1 MKRST
6 VFAGLS
12 FCFLLIVCI
21 ILLAINKPD
30 IGTNNDTQQELSH
43 VSNNADAS
51 DRYYENGVDENYNY
65 IINLKQLTQYNL
77 PLVGTE
83 QIGDEV
89 DYLLKENG
97 IYGKELSILSSSK
110 SKGIVNLIIGVDTG
124 QTVYVQYD
132 YTKNELVTYM
142 KD

>member
-6 VFAGLS
+6 TFVGIS
-12 FCFLLIVCI
+12 FGFLLIMCI
-21 ILLAINKPD
+21 ILLATNKSD
-30 IGTNNDTQQELSH
+30 IETNNDTEQELSH
-43 VSNNADAS
+43 VNDNTNIS

-65 IINLKQLTQYNL
+65 IVNLKQLTEYNL

-110 SKGIVNLIIGVDTG
+110 SKGVINLIMEIDTG

>member
-30 IGTNNDTQQELSH
+30 METNNDTQQELSH

-51 DRYYENGVDENYNY
+51 DRYYENGVDEDYNY